1 MAWLNGWTY
10 RKAITI
16 TEQSGSDLTD
26 YQVKIE
32 LNSSN
37 FDFSKANADGSDIRF
52 AADDGTLL
60 PYWIEEWDSVN
71 QTAKIWVKIPSL
83 LANSSITI
91 YMYYGN
97 PSAVSESNGEAVFDF
112 FDDFNNTDLDLN
124 KWAAFA
130 SGGNYSV
137 ANSYVTLSPVPNK
150 SNAVALRSNAQ
161 FTNDI
166 IVEAKVN
173 PQSDTCYDLGLIKT
187 GDIITSTWHLPGGGD
202 LGYAFRAQEVTRS
215 DRGYYLAKR
224 TASGFTMLKRHAG
237 GGQTLQEI
245 IYKLTYTAEGKLI
258 GQVEFLDG
266 TIWLTLQ
273 VTDTT
278 YLSDNKYIVI
288 WQGEYSSGLGGPSS
302 WDWVRVRKYASVEP
316 SVSIGVEETSGG
328 ASYFEAITDQVVI
341 FEQYV
346 RSSYY
351 TQTVSDDLFISD
363 ANVAA
368 GVVLNVIS
376 ESLFLSEIIS
386 SSSSL
391 RKVLSESIGLF
402 DNYTKTVNLFAVCSD
417 DISLADTLQFG
428 GAVLRALLTDAIS
441 VFEESISKHEAKIK
455 NTEILSLDDAISL
468 ISVCNV
474 LLYEGFTLD
483 EKNKRDLQLLLL
495 SALNLSDNLAKY
507 IEAYL
512 FNKDKLNLN
521 EDKKELQQLF
531 VTYSDLLNLNDEL
544 RKLLG
549 LLFKENIALIEVYA
563 FTFAVNLITDILL
576 SEATDKTAGIKER
589 LIELLNLNEIL
600 PFQYWRGEAIPV
612 KLLSQIIAVK
622 LLNSDI
628 ETIKEIYSLI
638 SNVKR
643 LGGD

>member
-1 MAWLNGWTY
+1 
-10 RKAITI
+10 
-16 TEQSGSDLTD
+16 
-26 YQVKIE
+26 
-32 LNSSN
+32 
-37 FDFSKANADGSDIRF
+37 
-52 AADDGTLL
+52 
-60 PYWIEEWDSVN
+60 
-71 QTAKIWVKIPSL
+71 
-83 LANSSITI
+83 
-91 YMYYGN
+91 MYYGN

-137 ANSYVTLSPVPNK
+137 ANSYVTLSPVPNEN
-150 SNAVALRSNAQ
+150 NAVALRSNVQ
-161 FTNDI
+161 FVNDI

-173 PQSDTCYDLGLIKT
+173 PSDTYYDLGLITT
-187 GDIITSTWHLPGGGD
+187 GNIITSWVHISGRD
-202 LGYAFRAQEVTRS
+202 NLGYSFVAQAVTKTVTS
-215 DRGYYLAKR
+215 SGYYLR
-224 TASGFTMLKRHAG
+224 RRDPGDGVDLAG
-237 GGQTLQEI
+237 PVGKGQQLQEI
-245 IYKLTYTAEGKLI
+245 IYRFIYTSGGLLRGE
-258 GQVEFLDG
+258 VELLDG
-266 TIWLTLQ
+266 TIWTTLQ
-273 VTDTT
+273 VTDIT

-288 WQGEYSSGLGGPSS
+288 WQGEYYKGLGGPSS

-363 ANVAA
+363 
-368 GVVLNVIS
+368 
-376 ESLFLSEIIS
+376 
-386 SSSSL
+386 
-391 RKVLSESIGLF
+391 
-402 DNYTKTVNLFAVCSD
+402 
-417 DISLADTLQFG
+417 
-428 GAVLRALLTDAIS
+428 
-441 VFEESISKHEAKIK
+441 
-455 NTEILSLDDAISL
+455 
-468 ISVCNV
+468 
-474 LLYEGFTLD
+474 
-483 EKNKRDLQLLLL
+483 
-495 SALNLSDNLAKY
+495 
-507 IEAYL
+507 
-512 FNKDKLNLN
+512 
-521 EDKKELQQLF
+521 
-531 VTYSDLLNLNDEL
+531 
-544 RKLLG
+544 
-549 LLFKENIALIEVYA
+549 VYA